1 MKDILYITYD
11 GLLDPVGRSQVL
23 PYLRGLSKKGFNISV
38 ISFEKKE
45 RIKTGKGLS
54 GLKSALEKDG
64 ISWKPLRYHKFPALP
79 ATVFD
84 IFSGYLS
91 GLYKNDLR
99 TVHARGYISALIG
112 VLLKLTAGRRLIFD
126 MRGFWPDEKVD
137 GGAWGRK
144 SLLYLLFK
152 KIERLLVN
160 SSDEVIVLSESAMRR
175 LKINHPKS
183 RITVIPCCVD
193 IALFDAKPER
203 NILPEKAKNRFVL
216 IYSGSVGSFYDLEG
230 MIVFFNYFKKIR
242 EDAFFWI
249 ATNSDTNEVEETVKK
264 YGLDREDY
272 EVNNLDFTDMP
283 RALSASD
290 MSIMFYKRNLS
301 GAGCSPI
308 KFAESLSC
316 GLPVMI
322 NPGIGD
328 TEEIIR
334 KEGVGVVFDAS
345 AGSYEKASHEV
356 LSLLAAK
363 DALKKK
369 CRAVA
374 ENYFSL
380 SSGVNKYKEIY
391 QRQ

>member
-45 RIKTGKGLS
+45 RIKTGKDLS